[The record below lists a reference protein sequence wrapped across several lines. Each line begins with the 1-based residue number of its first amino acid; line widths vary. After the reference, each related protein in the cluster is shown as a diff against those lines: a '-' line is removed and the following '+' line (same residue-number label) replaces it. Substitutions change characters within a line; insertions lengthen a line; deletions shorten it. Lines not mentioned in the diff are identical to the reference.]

1 MLLLKLLA
9 NMENRDN
16 TFAMCMFDISQLIAV
31 AKPGT
36 LLTAWKRNVRKYLGM
51 RYLQPV
57 ERGNK
62 VCPFKARFSIP
73 LFCHRQRKVTIAKLY
88 FRTSSPLKKLV
99 LALQSLIISCFYLFY
114 S

>member
-9 NMENRDN
+9 NMEKRDN
-16 TFAMCMFDISQLIAV
+16 IFAMCMFDISQLIAV

-36 LLTAWKRNVRKYLGM
+36 LLTAWKRNVCKYLGT

-62 VCPFKARFSIP
+62 VCPFKARFP
-73 LFCHRQRKVTIAKLY
+73 FHYFAAAGEKL
-88 FRTSSPLKKLV
+88 R
-99 LALQSLIISCFYLFY
+99 
-114 S
+114 